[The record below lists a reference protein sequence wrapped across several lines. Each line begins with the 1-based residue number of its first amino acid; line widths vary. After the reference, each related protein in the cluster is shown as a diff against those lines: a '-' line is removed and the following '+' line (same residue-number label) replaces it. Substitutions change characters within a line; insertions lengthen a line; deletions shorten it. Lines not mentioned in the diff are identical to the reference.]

1 MPSTKFGK
9 NLPHGVY
16 APVLTFYKGD
26 DEELDLETYKK
37 HVQFVARGGVNIV
50 ALGSMGE
57 SVQLTHEERNQVVK
71 AARSALDAD
80 SSLSQVPLIAGTGA
94 NSTKETIELTKVAA
108 EAGADFAMVISPGY
122 FAGAMSRKAIKQFFV
137 DVAEASP
144 IPVLVYNYPG
154 ASAGIDIDSD
164 LMAEIAAAAPN
175 IVGCK
180 LTCGSVGKLTRL
192 TTLRDDFAVL
202 GGFIDFLG
210 PSLLAKAAGGIT
222 GVGNIAP
229 KTCAKLYKD
238 TLAALSGQASVSS
251 AQDLQFIISRADWAL
266 AKTGIAG
273 AKWVLDQ
280 LEGYGGKPRR
290 PLLPFDDAD
299 GKGKQLLEDLKEI
312 LEVEKSL

>member
-1 MPSTKFGK
+1 MHSTKFGK

-16 APVLTFYKGD
+16 APVLTFYSGK
-26 DEELDLETYKK
+26 DEQLDLDTYKK

-57 SVQLTHEERNQVVK
+57 SVQLTHQERNLIVK
-71 AARSALDAD
+71 AAREALDAD
-80 SSLSQVPLIAGTGA
+80 PKLSQVPLIAGTGA
-94 NSTKETIELTKVAA
+94 SSTKETIELTKEAA

-137 DVAEASP
+137 DVPEASP

-154 ASAGIDIDSD
+154 ASAGIDID
-164 LMAEIAAAAPN
+164 IAAAAPN
-175 IVGCK
+175 VVGCK

-192 TTLRDDFAVL
+192 TALRDDFAVL

-210 PSLLAKAAGGIT
+210 PSLLARAAGGIT
-222 GVGNIAP
+222 GVGNVAP

-238 TLAALSGQASVSS
+238 TLAALSGQASISS
-251 AQDLQFIISRADWAL
+251 AQDLQFIVSRADWAL

-290 PLLPFDDAD
+290 PLLPFDESD
-299 GKGKQLLEDLKEI
+299 GKGNQLLEDLKEI